1 VISIKVLQAN
11 NSNIDEWL
19 NLNYKLFNL
28 VDARSQNMVH
38 KRYYSAL
45 DAIKFVE
52 LYTSGEKVGHVSC
65 IRQRMYIGSV
75 LSDVTFLTSVYIF
88 PKFRGRGYLL
98 PLLTTAEE
106 LATAEKCIASI
117 VVARRAVKD
126 MYSKYGYFGF
136 SVFPSVSLNQN
147 ELENRK
153 SPAPLLNLERK
164 QFNESYLETYLNI
177 NGTLVRNSLYWD
189 SIKYAIEQGLI
200 GLLEDISTKSYIL
213 TNQFTAIEIVGS
225 AEGLVNL
232 LRNYCIEQLLIS
244 KDHPLFQTLMLLG
257 GEYRYRPEPTGGHL
271 IKVFHENSDVGKLL
285 LSLKLSD
292 SNLADIGFK
301 PMNLLEL
308 NQW

>member
-1 VISIKVLQAN
+1 MLQAN

-28 VDARSQNMVH
+28 VDARSQNMVR

-75 LSDVTFLTSVYIF
+75 LSDVTYLTSVYIF

-106 LATAEKCIASI
+106 LATAEECIASI

-136 SVFPSVSLNQN
+136 SVFPSVSLNQSA
-147 ELENRK
+147 LENRK
-153 SPAPLLNLERK
+153 SPALPLNLERK

-177 NGTLVRNSLYWD
+177 DGTLVRNSLYWD

-200 GLLEDISTKSYIL
+200 GLMEDISTKSYIL
-213 TNQFTAIEIVGS
+213 TNQSTAIEIVGS

-232 LRNYCIEQLLIS
+232 LGNYCIEQLLIS
-244 KDHPLFQTLMLLG
+244 KDHPLFKTLMLLG

-285 LSLKLSD
+285 LSLKLTD
-292 SNLADIGFK
+292 SNLADIEFK

>member
-1 VISIKVLQAN
+1 MLQAN

-28 VDARSQNMVH
+28 VDARSQNMVR

-45 DAIKFVE
+45 GAIKFIE
-52 LYTSGEKVGHVSC
+52 LYTSGEKVGHVSY
-65 IRQRMYIGSV
+65 IRQIMYIGSV

-106 LATAEKCIASI
+106 LAISEKCIASI

-147 ELENRK
+147 ALENRK
-153 SPAPLLNLERK
+153 SPAPPLNLESK
-164 QFNESYLETYLNI
+164 QFNESYLKTYLNI
-177 NGTLVRNSLYWD
+177 DGTLVRNSLYWD

-200 GLLEDISTKSYIL
+200 GLLEDIATKSYIL
-213 TNQFTAIEIVGS
+213 TKQSTAIEIVGS

-244 KDHPLFQTLMLLG
+244 KDHPLFKTLMLLG

-292 SNLADIGFK
+292 SNLADIEFN